1 MAALSLG
8 IELEA
13 VKRTRQP
20 VTANPAFAQRSPEM
34 GTAIQVGVWLAIGV
48 APEDQP
54 PPKALDTQRLM
65 PDFTTFKNRI
75 PVGFRQTHRSA
86 ILIVGVV
93 ARAPVVCGAP
103 SI

>member
-1 MAALSLG
+1 MATLSLAV
-8 IELEA
+8 ELEA

-65 PDFTTFKNRI
+65 PDFMTFKNRI

-86 ILIVGVV
+86 ILIVGVAAG
-93 ARAPVVCGAP
+93 ARVLCEGTG
-103 SI
+103 I